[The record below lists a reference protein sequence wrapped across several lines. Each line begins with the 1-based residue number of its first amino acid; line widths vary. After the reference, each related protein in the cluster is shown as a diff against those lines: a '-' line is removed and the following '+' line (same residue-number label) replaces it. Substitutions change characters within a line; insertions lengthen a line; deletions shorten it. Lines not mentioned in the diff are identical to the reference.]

1 MLEKQFT
8 KKLPKCSQK
17 ALPPFQ
23 NKRFRLQKTK
33 KYLTNNTLLPSTK
46 YKTKYKGQQAYNS
59 KRPKVVTYQVSYQ
72 SSTLI
77 MGHLPELEPVWSWYL
92 LMHLMMIVDL
102 KLEKKRK

>member
-77 MGHLPELEPVWSWYL
+77 MGRLPELEP
-92 LMHLMMIVDL
+92 DL
-102 KLEKKRK
+102 KLVLIDALDDDC